1 MQAEHSRGNGFII
14 SPLSV
19 PLSAEKPKKENK
31 PRRIKRSFPTGVIKD
46 FIFALSGEWTYIKKS
61 VTASALSFCAVVG
74 CIIFFCSFFTV
85 GTAIYKGSKL
95 VGVSA
100 SDKEYLAALSS
111 AKEYASSENSDIGSI
126 SFKTTP
132 TITLRS
138 KLCDSSV
145 LCDKLLISSG
155 AFNYGCTLYSG
166 SDAIFTAESEAA
178 ARQILDTYLASY
190 SLYGDAIP
198 DTELSYKTTLLPINK
213 ISDNE
218 VCTTLLSES
227 EKVPVVCIANS
238 STHKEIPFETETQYD
253 NGLYVGESVTVT
265 HGQAGSSEIESET
278 VYRNGELETVRVLSE
293 NVVATPVTQVIRVG
307 TKYKDVLKSGLFYA
321 ISGTLSSPF
330 GERWGRMHE
339 GIDIIAN
346 YGEKVIAADDGIVI
360 RASWF
365 DAYGNCVDIKHKN
378 GTVTRYAHC
387 SSLDVQVGQ
396 PVVMGQVIARVGSTG
411 RSTANHV
418 HFEVMPD
425 GYTPTNPYNYV
436 VQ

>member
-85 GTAIYKGSKL
+85 GTAIYKGNKL

-198 DTELSYKTTLLPINK
+198 DAELSYKTTLLPINK

-227 EKVPVVCIANS
+227 EKVPVVCVANS

-307 TKYKDVLKSGLFYA
+307 TKYKDVLKSGLFYPL
-321 ISGTLSSPF
+321 SGTLSSPF

-339 GIDIIAN
+339 GIDIAVPIGTTVKAAECGVVVFAGN
-346 YGEKVIAADDGIVI
+346 NGSYGKFVRVDH
-360 RASWF
+360 
-365 DAYGNCVDIKHKN
+365 GNGVM
-378 GTVTRYAHC
+378 TAYAH
-387 SSLDVQVGQ
+387 LDSISVSVGQ
-396 PVVMGQVIARVGSTG
+396 AVNSDTEIAKSGNTG
-411 RSTANHV
+411 RSTGPHL
-418 HFEVMPD
+418 HFEVVKNGTPLE
-425 GYTPTNPYNYV
+425 PTNYLKKR
-436 VQ
+436 